1 MHVMYMK
8 LHKETDD
15 RSDLTSP
22 ARPDRTVNVRRSDIE
37 TLHLAP
43 RLRLTALQTEEAI
56 NQESD

>member
-1 MHVMYMK
+1 MYMK